1 MKLIITLKE
10 SDIKKIKH
18 NSMIKH
24 HKEMISSSC
33 TKHTVIRNKKKYNR
47 KNKHKS
53 SLSIG

>member
-47 KNKHKS
+47 KNKHK
-53 SLSIG
+53 GEY